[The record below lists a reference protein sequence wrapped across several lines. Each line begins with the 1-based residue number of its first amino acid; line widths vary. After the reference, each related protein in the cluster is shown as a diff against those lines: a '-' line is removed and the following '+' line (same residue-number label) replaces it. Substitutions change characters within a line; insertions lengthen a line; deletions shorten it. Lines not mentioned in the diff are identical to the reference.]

1 MCIEVMKAGH
11 TWGGN
16 GMNLGFTRREMLRKL
31 GVGGSAVGMG
41 MLAGRSSADETS
53 DGDPE
58 RAGFAKNI
66 KMVPLTTQDGPS
78 AYIEGGKV
86 MQPAR
91 ELPVFHTADVVV
103 VGGGAAGFSA
113 AVAAARTGAKV
124 ALVERYGSL
133 GGLFTNGMV
142 LVVIGTG
149 EMASGGFKLVTRGL
163 CEEFLKRLEKMGDGA
178 IICRDAKV
186 YQPTVD
192 PEAAKVLMDTMI
204 QEAKVD
210 MFFHSWGVDVIQ
222 SGSAVQ
228 GVVFESKEGRKAI
241 LAKVVVD
248 ATGDGDV
255 YHQAGATYN
264 QISHAIGFVYRLGNY
279 DRIDKTKAPHDTKL
293 NLGSVEP
300 LKSTRWVNNLGPKG
314 NGLDVHDLS
323 RIEMMHRKSAW
334 DYVQR
339 IRKTPGY
346 EEVFLLQ
353 TTPQLGVRA
362 TRLLEGV
369 ARIDKKGAI
378 SGQTF
383 ADAVAYSGDDS
394 LKHPAFAIPYGAL
407 LPKTVDNVVAAGRC
421 ISCAPDLIDRAR
433 LIPVCM
439 VTGHAAGV
447 AAALAAKAGV
457 RPREVP
463 AADIQKVLR
472 EQGAYLG

>member
-1 MCIEVMKAGH
+1 
-11 TWGGN
+11 
-16 GMNLGFTRREMLRKL
+16 MNVGLTRREMLRKL
-31 GVGGSAVGMG
+31 GVGGSVVGMG
-41 MLAGRSSADETS
+41 LLAGRGFADEAT

-58 RAGFAKNI
+58 RVGFARNI
-66 KMVPLTTQDGPS
+66 KIVQPTTQDGPS
-78 AYIEGGKV
+78 AYMEDGKV

-133 GGLFTNGMV
+133 GGLFTDGMV

-149 EMASGGFKLVTRGL
+149 SKENGAFKLVTRGL

-178 IICRDAKV
+178 IVCRDTNV

-192 PEAAKVLMDTMI
+192 PEAAKVLMDEMI

-241 LAKVVVD
+241 LAKIVVD

-255 YHQAGATYN
+255 YHQAGAAYQ
-264 QISHAIGFVYRLGNY
+264 QISHAIGSVYRLGNF
-279 DRIDKTKAPHDTKL
+279 DRIDREKL
-293 NLGSVEP
+293 PKDAKLSLGALEPVKSARWCNDLGS
-300 LKSTRWVNNLGPKG
+300 KG
-314 NGLDVHDLS
+314 NGLDVRDLS
-323 RIEMMHRKSAW
+323 RIEMSQRGKAW
-334 DYVQR
+334 HSVQKL
-339 IRKTPGY
+339 RKTPGC
-346 EEVFLLQ
+346 EEVFLMQ
-353 TTPQLGVRA
+353 TASQLGVRA
-362 TRLLEGV
+362 TRLLDGV
-369 ARIDKKGAI
+369 ARIDKKGAV
-378 SGQTF
+378 SGVAF
-383 ADAVAYSGDDS
+383 KDAVAFSGDDS
-394 LKHPAFAIPYGAL
+394 FRHPAFAIPYGAL

-457 RPREVP
+457 RPRDVP

-472 EQGAYLG
+472 DQGAYLG

>member
-1 MCIEVMKAGH
+1 MLGRLGL
-11 TWGGN
+11 GG
-16 GMNLGFTRREMLRKL
+16 T
-31 GVGGSAVGMG
+31 AVGMG
-41 MLAGRSSADETS
+41 MLAGRGFADEAS

-66 KMVPLTTQDGPS
+66 KMVGPTTQDVPS
-78 AYIEGGKV
+78 AFVEGGKV

-103 VGGGAAGFSA
+103 VGGGAAGFAA

-133 GGLFTNGMV
+133 GGLFTDGMV

-149 EMASGGFKLVTRGL
+149 ERRNGEFKLVTRGL
-163 CEEFLKRLEKMGDGA
+163 CEEFLKRLEQMGDGA
-178 IICRDAKV
+178 IVCRDPKV

-192 PEAAKVLMDTMI
+192 PEAAKVLMDDMV

-222 SGSAVQ
+222 SGNAVQ

-255 YHQAGATYN
+255 FHQAGATYQ
-264 QISHAIGFVYRLGNY
+264 QISHAIGTVYRLGNY
-279 DRIDKTKAPHDTKL
+279 DRIDRAKLPKESKL
-293 NLGSVEP
+293 NLGSLEP
-300 LKSTRWVNNLGPKG
+300 IKSARWCNNLGPKG
-314 NGLDVHDLS
+314 NGLDVRDLS

-334 DYVQR
+334 NYVQKV
-339 IRKTPGY
+339 RKTPGC
-346 EEVFLLQ
+346 EEVFLMQ
-353 TTPQLGVRA
+353 TASQLGVRA
-362 TRLLEGV
+362 TRLLEGA
-369 ARIDKKGAI
+369 ARIDKKGAVE
-378 SGQTF
+378 GKAF
-383 ADAVAYSGDDS
+383 ADAVAFSGDDS
-394 LKHPAFAIPYGAL
+394 FRHPAFAIPYGSL
-407 LPKTVDNVVAAGRC
+407 LPKSVDNVIAAGRC
-421 ISCAPDLIDRAR
+421 ISCAPDLIDRVR
-433 LIPVCM
+433 LIPVCV

-457 RPREVP
+457 TPRSVP
-463 AADIQKVLR
+463 IAEIQKTLR